1 MSWSD
6 SVCAV
11 VKPPTSSMPGKVQPT
26 TDKNRLPACTVCK
39 FPKRGIHRFMKV
51 AVFVCAVAAV
61 IGSFIGS
68 GAWVGTPIAEAAGGA
83 LSATSTLVAPS
94 GSAFSIW
101 TVIYVGF
108 IAYAVWQFFAGQRQE
123 ALRLPIAV
131 SMLLNAAWILSI
143 QAGLLWLSVVTIFA
157 LLAVLVRVFV
167 LTQRTRPEST
177 LDAVVTDGT
186 MGLYLGWVCV
196 ATIAN
201 VTAWLVDLGYST
213 GATFWA
219 VAVVVV
225 AALVGVGL
233 ATYSRGAIAPGLAVV
248 WGLMWIAQGRLAGE
262 LDNATVGWTAA
273 AAALVVGVFTAVVRS
288 PQRQRTT
295 VSG

>member
-1 MSWSD
+1 
-6 SVCAV
+6 
-11 VKPPTSSMPGKVQPT
+11 
-26 TDKNRLPACTVCK
+26 
-39 FPKRGIHRFMKV
+39 
-51 AVFVCAVAAV
+51 
-61 IGSFIGS
+61 
-68 GAWVGTPIAEAAGGA
+68 
-83 LSATSTLVAPS
+83 VAPS

-201 VTAWLVDLGYST
+201 VTAWLVDLGYTT